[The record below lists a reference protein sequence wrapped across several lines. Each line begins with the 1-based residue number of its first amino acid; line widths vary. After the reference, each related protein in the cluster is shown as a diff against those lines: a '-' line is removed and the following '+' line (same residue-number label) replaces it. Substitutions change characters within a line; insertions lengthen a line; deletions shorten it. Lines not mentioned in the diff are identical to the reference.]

1 MSPPNK
7 SASSSST
14 LRRNLRRQINWLSQT
29 GWHGGFVAAVVLLGA
44 QLLINVTAPWTAKH
58 EWNGVVWSQ
67 AAHNHLRAGLK
78 TTLGIPSWEHFG
90 PLPIPSKAYYVHHPP
105 LLPLMVTG
113 TFALFGEHEW
123 AARLVPIVCSLLNAV
138 LLWFLVRSAAGE
150 RAATLSVAIWV
161 TLPIQLFFGRTVNY
175 EPVALTWMLGAF
187 FCLRQWQLT
196 DSARWRAGVVAC
208 FLMGLWTEWHAYI
221 LLGVVAGFLLAGRR
235 PREMR
240 LGRTLLALAIASTLL
255 FAVHIRLARADAWE
269 DAWQALA
276 LRFSTDRTMVKS
288 RIGDF
293 TWWQWLQQQFQF
305 LGNGIGPVGWGL
317 AITGASCS
325 IAARR
330 LATEGMRWLSW
341 AALCFSVMN
350 ALY

>member
-7 SASSSST
+7 SASSSWM
-14 LRRNLRRQINWLSQT
+14 LRRNLRSLTDRLGRARWEAS
-29 GWHGGFVAAVVLLGA
+29 FVAAVAWFAVL
-44 QLLINVTAPWTAKH
+44 LLINFDAPWTAKH

-123 AARLVPIVCSLLNAV
+123 AARLVPIACSLLNAV
-138 LLWFLVRSAAGE
+138 LLWLLVRSAAGA
-150 RAATLSVAIWV
+150 RAATLSVAVWV

-196 DSARWRAGVVAC
+196 DSSRWRAGVVTC
-208 FLMGLWTEWHAYI
+208 FLMGLWTEWHVYI
-221 LLGVVAGFLLAGRR
+221 LLGVVAGFLLAGHS

-240 LGRTLLALAIASTLL
+240 LVWTLLALAIASALL

-288 RIGDF
+288 RIDRKS
-293 TWWQWLQQQFQF
+293 T
-305 LGNGIGPVGWGL
+305 
-317 AITGASCS
+317 
-325 IAARR
+325 R
-330 LATEGMRWLSW
+330 LNS
-341 AALCFSVMN
+341 SH
-350 ALY
+350 